1 MAYGDSESYENY
13 RAAFLD
19 WVYCG
24 KPRTGVTYDIMRRT
38 RSQFKLALRYC
49 KQHADMLRADA
60 HATALM
66 SKDFNRFWENINK
79 CNNDKIKKYTPVLD
93 GCSGENE

>member
-1 MAYGDSESYENY
+1 MYHATTDLARVRVRVIVRVSVIHYRCV

-24 KPRTGVTYDIMRRT
+24 KPRIGVTYDTMRRT

-49 KQHADMLRADA
+49 KQHSKMLRADA

-66 SKDFNRFWENINK
+66 SKNFNKFWN
-79 CNNDKIKKYTPVLD
+79 KIKTNVIMIK
-93 GCSGENE
+93 